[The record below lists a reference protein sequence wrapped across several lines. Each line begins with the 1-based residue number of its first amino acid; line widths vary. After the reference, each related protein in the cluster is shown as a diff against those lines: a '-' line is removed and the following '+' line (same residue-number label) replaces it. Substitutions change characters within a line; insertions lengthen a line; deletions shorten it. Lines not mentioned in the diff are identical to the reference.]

1 MFLDFFL
8 LLRKHKV
15 PVTITEYLAFLK
27 ALPLVDCDLTNF
39 YYLARAFLIK
49 NEGYF
54 DIYDQCFANYFK
66 DIPMALT
73 IDETILEWLMNPKN
87 RRYLTEE
94 EIKLLKALDL
104 EELKRLFEQRL
115 REQKERHDG
124 GDKWIGTG
132 GTSPFGQGGFHP
144 TGISLGLFHNSGMA
158 VKLAIQRRYQNY
170 RHDIALDIRQIQM
183 ALKKLRRFKREGR
196 EEELDIDE
204 TIDETCRNCGDIE
217 LIFRPERKNRVR
229 ILLLMDA
236 GGSMDPYAHTCSQL
250 FSAAYNVKFFKD
262 FKYYYFHNCVY
273 TYLYKS
279 IEQTEKSKIATQD
292 LMRKYDKDYKL
303 IFVGD
308 AMMHPDELLARNGS
322 MYYNDPDG
330 VPAILWLKRL
340 RDHFE
345 KAVWLNPANYGGF
358 TRQQI
363 EKIFPMFP
371 LTING
376 LEEAI
381 RKLI

>member
-8 LLRKHKV
+8 LLKKHKV

-27 ALPLVDCDLTNF
+27 AVPLVDCDLTNF
-39 YYLARAFLIK
+39 YYIARAFLVKDI
-49 NEGYF
+49 GYY
-54 DIYDQCFANYFK
+54 DIYDQCFYNYFK
-66 DIPMALT
+66 DIPITLT
-73 IDETILEWLMNPKN
+73 LDEAILEWLMNPKN
-87 RRYLTEE
+87 RKYLSEE
-94 EIKLLKALDL
+94 ELKMLKALDL

-115 REQKERHDG
+115 KEQKERHDG

-132 GTSPFGQGGFHP
+132 GTSPFGQAGYHP
-144 TGISLGLFHNSGMA
+144 TGISLGLTHNSGTA
-158 VKLAIQRRYQNY
+158 VKLAVQRLYRDY
-170 RHDIALDIRQIQM
+170 RHDIVLDIRQIQM
-183 ALKKLRRFKREGR
+183 ALKKLRRFKREGA
-196 EEELDIDE
+196 EEELDLDE
-204 TIDETCRNCGDIE
+204 TIDKTCKNCGDIE
-217 LIFRPERKNRVR
+217 LIFRPERKNRVKV
-229 ILLLMDA
+229 ILLMDA
-236 GGSMDPYAHTCSQL
+236 GGSMDPYAHTCNQL

-262 FKYYYFHNCVY
+262 FKYYYFHNCIY

-279 IEQTEKSKIATQD
+279 IEQSDKSKIATQD
-292 LMRKYDKDYKL
+292 IIRKYDKHYKL
-303 IFVGD
+303 IILGD

-330 VPAILWLKRL
+330 VPGILWLKRL
-340 RDHFE
+340 SDHFE

-376 LEEAI
+376 LEDAI